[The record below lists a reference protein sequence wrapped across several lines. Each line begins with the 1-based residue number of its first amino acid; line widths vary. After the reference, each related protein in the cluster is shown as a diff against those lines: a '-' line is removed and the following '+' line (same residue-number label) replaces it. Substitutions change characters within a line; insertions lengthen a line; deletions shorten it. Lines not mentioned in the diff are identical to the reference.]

1 MPNFKKSFST
11 NFQDD
16 DDLKDEIFNKINK
29 DLAYQKALNMK
40 QEVAYNL
47 CKIENNQIRQ
57 SRIEYCL
64 HFERN
69 FWLQNYME
77 AKNKLINLDKKLLGE
92 TVNESL
98 NITLNTSDSGYGI
111 SEFDDK
117 ESGSAVEIELN
128 ENNRQS
134 LKIETELSK
143 KTKEDALRIIDNQTK
158 SSFKLWF
165 HFALIFIFSF
175 LLVEVC
181 LNKN

>member
-64 HFERN
+64 H
-69 FWLQNYME
+69 
-77 AKNKLINLDKKLLGE
+77 
-92 TVNESL
+92 
-98 NITLNTSDSGYGI
+98 
-111 SEFDDK
+111 
-117 ESGSAVEIELN
+117 
-128 ENNRQS
+128 
-134 LKIETELSK
+134 
-143 KTKEDALRIIDNQTK
+143 
-158 SSFKLWF
+158 
-165 HFALIFIFSF
+165 
-175 LLVEVC
+175 
-181 LNKN
+181 

>member
-1 MPNFKKSFST
+1 
-11 NFQDD
+11 
-16 DDLKDEIFNKINK
+16 
-29 DLAYQKALNMK
+29 MK

-47 CKIENNQIRQ
+47 CKKESNQIRQ
-57 SRIEYCL
+57 SRFVYCL

-77 AKNKLINLDKKLLGE
+77 AKNKLINLDKKLLGD

-98 NITLNTSDSGYGI
+98 NVTLNTSDSGYCI
-111 SEFDDK
+111 SEFDGQ
-117 ESGSAVEIELN
+117 ESVSAVDIELN
-128 ENNRQS
+128 QNNRQS
-134 LKIETELSK
+134 LRIETEFSK
-143 KTKEDALRIIDNQTK
+143 KTKENALRIIDNQTK
-158 SSFKLWF
+158 SSLKLWF